1 MSIYAW
7 IILAVVVLLILWGI
21 VSYNRLIT
29 MRQQCNQA
37 FADVDVQLRQIHDLV
52 HNLVET
58 VRGYAGHERG
68 TLDVVVQA
76 RNAAAAAQGP
86 LAKSQAES
94 VLSGALR
101 QLFALAEAYP
111 DLKANSTFQQLQTDL
126 TGIENKLAAAR
137 RSFNNMVQGY
147 NSMVQQFPTVLFA
160 HSFGF
165 VPHEFFQLG
174 DDRQVADQAPQIK
187 F

>member
-1 MSIYAW
+1 MSISAW
-7 IILAVVVLLILWGI
+7 IFLAVGFLLILWGI
-21 VSYNRLIT
+21 ASYNRLVT

-37 FADVDVQLRQIHDLV
+37 FADVDVQLRQRHDLV
-52 HNLVET
+52 PNLVET
-58 VRGYAGHERG
+58 VRGYASHERG
-68 TLDVVVQA
+68 ALDAVVQA

-86 LAKSQAES
+86 MAKAQAES

-111 DLKANSTFQQLQTDL
+111 DLKANSNFQRLQTDL
-126 TGIENKLAAAR
+126 TGIENKLAAAH
-137 RSFNNMVQGY
+137 RSLNNMVQGY
-147 NSMVQQFPTVLFA
+147 NSMIQQFPTVLFA
-160 HSFGF
+160 HAFGF

-174 DDRQVADQAPQIK
+174 DDRQVADQAPQIE